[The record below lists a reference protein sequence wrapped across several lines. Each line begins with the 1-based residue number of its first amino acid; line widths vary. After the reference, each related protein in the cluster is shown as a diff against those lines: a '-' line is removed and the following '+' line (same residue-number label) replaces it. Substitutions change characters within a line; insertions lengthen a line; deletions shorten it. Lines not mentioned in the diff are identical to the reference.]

1 VTNWSTLILVFG
13 ALLLLI
19 GVGAAVLLARRWTPH
34 MKTDKQL
41 DYPCLIVSDPR
52 GKRKRFSIKRREATV
67 GRDPSN
73 DICIPDHLVSKFH
86 AKLLVSNQ
94 SVTVIDLDS
103 VNRTRLNGQVV
114 THAAVRYGDELQFAR
129 VKCQLVLTDRERRSS
144 IIA

>member
-1 VTNWSTLILVFG
+1 
-13 ALLLLI
+13 
-19 GVGAAVLLARRWTPH
+19 

-52 GKRKRFSIKRREATV
+52 GKRKRFPIKHREATV

-129 VKCQLVLTDRERRSS
+129 VKCQLVLTDRRGSS
-144 IIA
+144 IIV

>member
-1 VTNWSTLILVFG
+1 M
-13 ALLLLI
+13 I
-19 GVGAAVLLARRWTPH
+19 GFYPVNEPNPY

-41 DYPCLIVSDPR
+41 DYPCLIVPDPL
-52 GKRKRFSIKRREATV
+52 GKRKRFPIKRREATV

-86 AKLLVSNQ
+86 AKLLVSNR

-144 IIA
+144 IIV